1 MDQKPQRTDVEP
13 RCNRVLRL
21 PQVREKTG
29 LSRSGIYERIR
40 NGGFP
45 PPINLGGRTVGWL
58 DAEVENWITQCVQNR
73 NQEA

>member
-1 MDQKPQRTDVEP
+1 MTTAIQ
-13 RCNRVLRL
+13 NYHGSRVLRL

-29 LSRSGIYERIR
+29 LSRSGIYERIK

-58 DAEVENWITQCVQNR
+58 DVEIDAWIGLRIQKRKT
-73 NQEA
+73 EI

>member
-1 MDQKPQRTDVEP
+1 METKSLQTAVEP

-29 LSRSGIYERIR
+29 LSRSGIYERIK

-45 PPINLGGRTVGWL
+45 APINLGGRTVGWL
-58 DAEVENWITQCVQNR
+58 DAEVDAWINRCVQNR
-73 NQEA
+73 N